1 MPDRSRTSSPYRSRN
16 RKKFRKKNMKRHI
29 LMQDVAL
36 ERVNDL
42 LDRAHATYSTNSEL
56 ANRYVFIARRIAMGA
71 KINIPLSKKRYI
83 CHSCKNLLSPGNN
96 MHFRMNHKKHYG
108 SYLSVTCHTC
118 GHITRYIVKGKVID
132 NRPSPTKPSRT
143 KPSRTKPSRT

>member
-1 MPDRSRTSSPYRSRN
+1 MTGHPRNSSPFRFRHQKRR
-16 RKKFRKKNMKRHI
+16 RKKQMKQHI
-29 LMQDVAL
+29 LMQDVAT

-42 LDRAHATYSTNSEL
+42 LDRAHAIYSTNSVL

-83 CHSCKNLLSPGNN
+83 CHSCKKLLSPGNN

-108 SYLSVTCHTC
+108 SYLSVTCHMC

-132 NRPSPTKPSRT
+132 NRPSPAKPSR
-143 KPSRTKPSRT
+143 K